1 MTMRGAGQD
10 LRTRQ
15 LSEVQEICSL
25 LAVTTFN
32 GEHNYILNEDNLEN
46 AKNYVQKYRKELSQI
61 F

>member
-32 GEHNYILNEDNLEN
+32 GEHNYILNEDNLDN